1 MNSNPTN
8 GARADNR
15 NGRQTMS
22 FRRRRDGMQPTPEQM
37 KRQNDVL
44 QCAWRHFAEAAPVI
58 AFLNTRHE
66 QLEGQPLHLAVE
78 SAEGLMR
85 VEKVLEQMALNA

>member
-1 MNSNPTN
+1 MKPAAP
-8 GARADNR
+8 GGPRAPNR
-15 NGRQTMS
+15 EGRQTMT
-22 FRRRRDGMQPTPEQM
+22 FRKRRNGPLPSPEQV

-44 QCAWRHFAEAAPVI
+44 QSTWRHFGEPELVI

-66 QLEGQPLHLAVE
+66 QLDGQPLHLAVE

-85 VEKVLEQMALNA
+85 VERLLEEMTLRT